1 MKWHGTSSRSSKNT
15 EHARLSGFHLA
26 LGNTPEMDPDEAA
39 LALVPRG
46 LGDSLASLIADL
58 GDQPEKAL
66 EPFAAWCRERRY
78 EIEVLAFVDGW
89 RL

>member
-1 MKWHGTSSRSSKNT
+1 V
-15 EHARLSGFHLA
+15 
-26 LGNTPEMDPDEAA
+26 DPDDA

-46 LGDSLASLIADL
+46 LRDSLVSLIADL
-58 GDQPEKAL
+58 AEQPEKAL

-78 EIEVLAFVDGW
+78 EIEALAFADGW